1 MVILQYYIPGLVR
14 NVILSLYIDTLLGM
28 AHSHIP
34 PGGNY
39 HHHQS
44 GDQHPHHYLDLIIEP
59 VDPTNHSPCPN
70 RYSTDKIPFKKDLSA
85 FTNYKSK
92 VGIFL
97 HFYFHLPSSCSPL
110 MGPIFGFVKTGMSVF
125 PRVCTKVDQKRLFI
139 LVYK

>member
-44 GDQHPHHYLDLIIEP
+44 VVQHPHHYLDLIIEP
-59 VDPTNHSPCPN
+59 VDPTNHSTCPN
-70 RYSTDKIPFKKDLSA
+70 IVILQTKIILKSTSVLY
-85 FTNYKSK
+85 NESK

-125 PRVCTKVDQKRLFI
+125 PRLCTKVDQKRLFI